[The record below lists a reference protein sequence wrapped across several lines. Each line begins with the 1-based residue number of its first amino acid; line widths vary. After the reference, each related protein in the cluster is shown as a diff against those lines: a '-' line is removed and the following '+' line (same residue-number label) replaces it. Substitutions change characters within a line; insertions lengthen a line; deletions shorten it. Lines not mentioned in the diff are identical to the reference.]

1 MLSAEMH
8 LANARQNKIDDTDD
22 DIPSTSGR
30 QFTDAASKSSSLN
43 VLKVEPI
50 MMVYQCICLCTS

>member
-1 MLSAEMH
+1 MD

-30 QFTDAASKSSSLN
+30 QFTDAASKSSSSK
-43 VLKVEPI
+43 VLKVEQI
-50 MMVYQCICLCTS
+50 MMVYQCIII